1 MVVNINSETEHA
13 KKMRV
18 RTLNQSES
26 MQMCI
31 GGAPAIIDRSTTVA
45 VPDRCVLVDEEEA
58 RRQTVLDLP
67 DQ

>member
-1 MVVNINSETEHA
+1 
-13 KKMRV
+13 MRV

-31 GGAPAIIDRSTTVA
+31 GGAPAIIDRSTTVP